1 MLGNRVNDLEAR
13 LATQGKL
20 LAEREFENNQLKQAN
35 EAAERTIKELR
46 DEIAALSERRQF
58 AGDRKTAQR
67 EGRGRGTASRRPRRA
82 RQAAARHQR
91 DPAAGRKL
99 LGHRAH
105 GKRAA
110 ARAHQRHRRRGGK
123 ARDAARR
130 PEFGDRGH
138 AGRGTGRAESAG
150 QTRQRRHRRPPPQAP
165 RKAAARS
172 PNASARCSPTPP
184 APASRGRNLAASIA
198 CPIDRLTP
206 RGPHFVNRGL

>member
-1 MLGNRVNDLEAR
+1 MLGNRVNDLETR

-20 LAEREFENNQLKQAN
+20 LAEREYENNQLKQTN
-35 EAAERTIKELR
+35 DAAERTTKDLR
-46 DEIAALSERRQF
+46 NEIATLSERRQF

-82 RQAAARHQR
+82 RQTAARHQR

-110 ARAHQRHRRRGGK
+110 ARAHQRHRRRGRK
-123 ARDAARR
+123 ARDPARG

-138 AGRGTGRAESAG
+138 AGRGTGRAESPG
-150 QTRQRRHRRPPPQAP
+150 QTRQRRHRGRPGAP
-165 RKAAARS
+165 KAAARS
-172 PNASARCSPTPP
+172 PNASGPCSRTPP
-184 APASRGRNLAASIA
+184 APASKGRNSLA
-198 CPIDRLTP
+198 
-206 RGPHFVNRGL
+206 